1 MNSKPLVGTNLNL
14 SQMIFKQNEKL
25 IEPTKDNMFSNKY
38 NSMLTLSD
46 INSNSDTMSDM
57 SSIMPAYLSQA
68 RMSNYYQDNPFDV
81 LSNNTK
87 YGMPVLGG
95 NINPTQ
101 PPGAKPG
108 NTYENYMKQTR
119 K

>member
-1 MNSKPLVGTNLNL
+1 MNSKPLVSANL
-14 SQMIFKQNEKL
+14 SQMTFKQNEKL
-25 IEPTKDNMFSNKY
+25 IEPVKENMFSSKY
-38 NSMLTLSD
+38 NNMLTLSD
-46 INSNSDTMSDM
+46 VNSNFDTISDM

-81 LSNNTK
+81 LSSGIK
-87 YGMPVLGG
+87 YGVTISGG

-101 PPGAKPG
+101 PSGSKPG
-108 NTYENYMKQTR
+108 NTYENYLKLS